1 MKSESDS
8 SEEAKTNIHA
18 SINFIY
24 LFTLCEPQSGLL
36 LPGHGWVFFF
46 FFQCK
51 QKNNK
56 ITKIIDLVG
65 AISNLNKKYTNNK
78 KK

>member
-1 MKSESDS
+1 MKSQSDS

-46 FFQCK
+46 FF
-51 QKNNK
+51 NVNK
-56 ITKIIDLVG
+56 RIIR
-65 AISNLNKKYTNNK
+65 
-78 KK
+78 

>member
-1 MKSESDS
+1 MQNIFKCRIESVQLFSTSFILYMKSQSDS

-46 FFQCK
+46 F
-51 QKNNK
+51 
-56 ITKIIDLVG
+56 
-65 AISNLNKKYTNNK
+65 SM
-78 KK
+78 